1 MQITHTIACELFQQ
15 NETKLLSRLVPINS
29 FFQKGGTLSRLGALA
44 NKYVVTTDWSDPYKE
59 KQMKLRNKLSWPNIF
74 PVYNFLISSK
84 LYCNILYAYTLV
96 WHDCFTSR
104 DGKLASE
111 NQADQLMI
119 GNNK

>member
-59 KQMKLRNKLSWPNIF
+59 KQMKLRNKLS
-74 PVYNFLISSK
+74 
-84 LYCNILYAYTLV
+84 
-96 WHDCFTSR
+96 
-104 DGKLASE
+104 
-111 NQADQLMI
+111 
-119 GNNK
+119 